1 MNKPYM
7 RNIAVNASAS
17 RPMASGLIQPKTSGV
32 TVPANL
38 NRYARQDKHI
48 IMSASGQNGMSQ
60 KQEIPAIGGTSSY
73 LEFSKNAATSQNN
86 YLESLNTQ
94 TQTTNV
100 ENFSTVS
107 ASQTLQNDGLK
118 EAINMS
124 AAQDIA
130 VKSNVLK
137 TEEVSFKIDG
147 AQSN

>member
-1 MNKPYM
+1 
-7 RNIAVNASAS
+7 
-17 RPMASGLIQPKTSGV
+17 MASGLIQPKTSGV
-32 TVPANL
+32 TASVNL
-38 NRYARQDKHI
+38 NRYARQDKRMGDI
-48 IMSASGQNGMSQ
+48 SMSASGQNGMSQ

-73 LEFSKNAATSQNN
+73 LEFSKNASQNN

-107 ASQTLQNDGLK
+107 ASQTLQNDGFK

>member
-1 MNKPYM
+1 MNKPY
-7 RNIAVNASAS
+7 RQVAVNASAS

-32 TVPANL
+32 TASANL

-73 LEFSKNAATSQNN
+73 LEFSKTASQNN

-107 ASQTLQNDGLK
+107 ASQTLQNDGFK

>member
-1 MNKPYM
+1 MNKPY
-7 RNIAVNASAS
+7 RQVAVNASAS

-32 TVPANL
+32 TASVNL

-48 IMSASGQNGMSQ
+48 IMSASGQNGMPQ

-73 LEFSKNAATSQNN
+73 LEFSKTASQNN

-107 ASQTLQNDGLK
+107 ASQTLQNDGFK

>member
-1 MNKPYM
+1 MNKPY

-32 TVPANL
+32 TAPANF
-38 NRYARQDKHI
+38 NRYARQDRNI
-48 IMSASGQNGMSQ
+48 IMSATGQNGMSQ

-73 LEFSKNAATSQNN
+73 LEFSKNATSQNN